1 MEKTILA
8 QSFFETDRPGSEET
22 GNRIIEGLNSIGNSN
37 WGQNFMNSGSQD
49 FKGVINVVIS
59 SIFNPLIILFL
70 GLAIVYFLWGVL
82 KYVRHGES
90 ESDRTEGIM
99 MMTYGIVA
107 IFVMI
112 SVWGLVTIL
121 INTFGLDTR
130 LPPVPTLQ

>member
-1 MEKTILA
+1 
-8 QSFFETDRPGSEET
+8 
-22 GNRIIEGLNSIGNSN
+22 
-37 WGQNFMNSGSQD
+37 MNSGSQD